1 MSTENF
7 EDILK
12 NMEKPDVNDL
22 KHAAMLPG
30 MISKTKG
37 RSVVSL
43 WWLFIPLYVIATLL
57 MKSFYVPGT
66 SLTSLLHDFA
76 SSKTYTS
83 VLLFYILPVLL
94 IIINIASIKQL
105 YFLYGSLTKTG
116 FLKIVW
122 SQLIIIIISLLVLFV
137 AIH

>member
-83 VLLFYILPVLL
+83 VLLFYILPALL
-94 IIINIASIKQL
+94 IIINIISIKQL

-137 AIH
+137 AVH

>member
-1 MSTENF
+1 MSTEDF
-7 EDILK
+7 EDTLK
-12 NMEKPDVNDL
+12 NMEKPGVQDL
-22 KHAAMLPG
+22 KHEAMLPG
-30 MISKTKG
+30 MIAKTKS
-37 RSVVSL
+37 RTVVSL

-66 SLTSLLHDFA
+66 SLTSLLHDFE

-83 VLLFYILPVLL
+83 VLLFYILPALL
-94 IIINIASIKQL
+94 IIINIISIKQL

-137 AIH
+137 AVH